1 MKDSTVNSKYGD
13 LSNEELVSLA
23 QKGES
28 AALAY
33 LTLKFSNINRA
44 KYPAGYLEIED
55 LNQEGMIGFLSAVK
69 TYSADK
75 GATFETY
82 ASKCINNR
90 ISSIAKRTV
99 KKSDTANPEIID
111 CATELS
117 NPLVTISENENIDE
131 FMLLLSVKL
140 SEKERKVLYM
150 YLNGFSTAD
159 IVKKLNI
166 SNKSADN
173 ALQRAKRKLK
183 QHYNGE
189 N

>member
-1 MKDSTVNSKYGD
+1 MVNSKYGD

-23 QKGES
+23 QKGEG

-33 LTLKFSNINRA
+33 LARKFSNINRA

-69 TYSADK
+69 KYSADK
-75 GATFETY
+75 GASFETY
-82 ASKCINNR
+82 ASRCINNR
-90 ISSIAKRTV
+90 IITVAKRTV
-99 KKSDTANPEIID
+99 KKSGYKDSEIID

-117 NPLVTISENENIDE
+117 NPLITISESEDTSELIT
-131 FMLLLSVKL
+131 LLSSKL

-150 YLNGFSTAD
+150 YLTGFSTAD
-159 IVKKLNI
+159 IVKKLKI

>member
-1 MKDSTVNSKYGD
+1 MVNSKYSD

-28 AALAY
+28 DALAH
-33 LTLKFSNINRA
+33 LARRFSNINRA

-55 LNQEGMIGFLSAVK
+55 LNQEGMIGFLSAVE

-75 GATFETY
+75 GASFETY

-90 ISSIAKRTV
+90 IISVAKRTAL
-99 KKSDTANPEIID
+99 KYGAANSEFID

-117 NPLVTISENENIDE
+117 NPLVTISENEKISE
-131 FMLLLSVKL
+131 LISLLSSKL
-140 SEKERKVLYM
+140 SEKERKVLLL
-150 YLNGFSTAD
+150 YLNGFSTTD
-159 IVKKLNI
+159 MVKRLNI
-166 SNKSADN
+166 NYKSVDN